1 MGRRWVIPDIHGC
14 INTLTQLVENNIRL
28 TKEDSIFFLGDYI
41 DRGPDGKGVIDY
53 LIDLKEKGYDV
64 ISAQSSNKRKY
75 VSSLPKNL
83 KWNDVHLNSYTKNRF
98 ESSNN
103 QKTHSKALTSQNSK
117 VTLVPYNIKYKNKIL
132 PYK

>member
-1 MGRRWVIPDIHGC
+1 MKQCFHKNGIHIFDTALNEFSFSGEPKK
-14 INTLTQLVENNIRL
+14 ITMKVRENPKDKNFRKNFLKAQEQL
-28 TKEDSIFFLGDYI
+28 K
-41 DRGPDGKGVIDY
+41 
-53 LIDLKEKGYDV
+53 KEKGYDV